1 MTGPV
6 ATHAIELQG
15 VGKRYRKLEE
25 RATLLRSLL
34 PFARPARSDF
44 WALRDVDLAVAP
56 GETIGVIG
64 RNGAGKTT
72 MLRLLAGV
80 SAPTEGRVVVRGRVA
95 PLIGVGVGFHREMSG
110 RENVLVNG
118 MLLGLTE
125 DEVRERFDDIVAFAE
140 LGDFIDVP
148 VKFYSSG
155 MFMRLGFS
163 VAIHTDPQVLLV
175 DEVLAVGDQT
185 FQVKCLERMRS
196 LQRTG
201 TTIVLV
207 SHSMHAVRLLCPRAV
222 VVHRG
227 RVDFDGRT
235 EEAIDRHF
243 QLLADG
249 DQPAGLDEHE
259 QRTAGGAHVEVVDL
273 RAGGRPVRTVDR
285 GAALTARLR
294 TTFETACESPV
305 VTMQVFSDDGTLA
318 YAVRSPVGLE
328 HRSYRAGDVA
338 EIDVEFRQHLVGG
351 VYRLLAHVESRD
363 GRRLLGADRKGLMF
377 YAEPS
382 PNGHGIADL
391 DATVVVDGTPLT
403 FDPGL
408 LKLVAP
414 DEGTA

>member
-1 MTGPV
+1 MR
-6 ATHAIELQG
+6 ANAIELRG

-34 PFARPARSDF
+34 PFGRPTRSDF
-44 WALRDVDLAVAP
+44 WALRDVDLAVAR
-56 GETIGVIG
+56 GETVGVIG

-80 SAPTEGRVVVRGRVA
+80 SAPTEGRVVVNGRVA

-125 DEVRERFDDIVAFAE
+125 RQVRERFDAIVEFAE

-185 FQVKCLERMRS
+185 FQVKCLDRMRQ
-196 LQRTG
+196 LQRDG

-207 SHSMHAVRLLCPRAV
+207 SHSMHAVRLLCPRAL

-227 RVDFDGRT
+227 RLVFDGRT
-235 EEAIDRHF
+235 EDAIDRHF
-243 QLLADG
+243 ELMGDA
-249 DQPAGLDEHE
+249 DQPAGLDRHE
-259 QRTAGGAHVEVVDL
+259 QRVAGGARVEVVDL
-273 RAGGRPVRTVDR
+273 QADGRRVHTVDR
-285 GAALTARLR
+285 GVPLLARLR
-294 TTFETACESPV
+294 ASFDAPCDSPV
-305 VTMQVFSDDGTLA
+305 VTMQVFTDDGTLA
-318 YAVRSPVGLE
+318 YAVRTPVGFE
-328 HRSYRAGDVA
+328 HRSYGAGDVA
-338 EIDVEFRQHLVGG
+338 DIEVRFRQHLVGG
-351 VYRLLAHVESRD
+351 VYRLVAQLEDRD
-363 GRRLLGADRKGLMF
+363 GRALLAADRKGVMF

-391 DATVVVDGTPLT
+391 GATVTMDGVELAL
-403 FDPGL
+403 DPASL
-408 LKLVAP
+408 RLVAE
-414 DEGTA
+414 DEGIA

>member
-1 MTGPV
+1 MN
-6 ATHAIELQG
+6 AIELHG

-25 RATLLRSLL
+25 QATLLRSLL

-44 WALRDVDLAVAP
+44 WALRDVDLAIAP
-56 GETIGVIG
+56 GETVGLIG

-80 SAPTEGRVVVRGRVA
+80 SAPTEGRLAVRGRVA

-125 DEVRERFDDIVAFAE
+125 QEIAARFDDIVAFAE

-185 FQVKCLERMRS
+185 FQVKCLERMRQ
-196 LQRTG
+196 LQRDG

-207 SHSMHAVRLLCPRAV
+207 SHSMHAIRLLCPRTV

-227 RVDFDGRT
+227 RVVFDGDT
-235 EEAIDRHF
+235 EHAIDRHF
-243 QLLADG
+243 ELLGDADHA
-249 DQPAGLDEHE
+249 PGLDPHE
-259 QRTAGGAHVEVVDL
+259 QRIAGGARIEVLDLEADGRRVHTVHRGIAL
-273 RAGGRPVRTVDR
+273 RARMR
-285 GAALTARLR
+285 A
-294 TTFETACESPV
+294 TFEAPCESPV
-305 VTMQVFSDDGTLA
+305 VTMQIFTDDGTLA
-318 YAVRSPVGLE
+318 YAVRTPVGLE
-328 HRSYRAGDVA
+328 HRSYGPGEVA
-338 EIDVEFRQHLVGG
+338 DIDVTFRQHLVGG
-351 VYRLLAHVESRD
+351 VYRLTAQLENRD
-363 GRRLLGADRKGLMF
+363 GRLLLATDRKGLMF

-382 PNGHGIADL
+382 PNGYGIADL
-391 DATVVVDGTPLT
+391 DATVVIDGTPLT
-403 FDPGL
+403 LDPSVF
-408 LKLVAP
+408 KLVTT
-414 DEGTA
+414 DEETA